1 MTFSISSYRPLLRPK
16 RIDLFSEVNKE
27 LDHIFNEMFNGQYFA
42 NKKSKGYPL
51 VDVIRQNN
59 SLILQFTVPGV
70 KLEDISVNL
79 SETEDGKI
87 LEVSGRLSDEY
98 RSFGDENYHIRELSS
113 QEFRRVI
120 RLPDDLEQGE
130 PLAVLRNGILTLTF
144 QIITTPEQSLQVK
157 LVKIIQG

>member
-1 MTFSISSYRPLLRPK
+1 MTFSISNYRPLLRPK
-16 RIDLFSEVNKE
+16 RVDLFSEVNKE

-51 VDVIRQNN
+51 VDVIRQNH

-70 KLEDISVNL
+70 KLEDINVNI
-79 SETEDGKI
+79 SDTEEGKI
-87 LEVSGRLSDEY
+87 LEVSGKLSEEY

-113 QEFRRVI
+113 QDFRRII
-120 RLPDDLEQGE
+120 RLPDDIENNE

-144 QIITTPEQSLQVK
+144 EIIKSQESTPQVK
-157 LVKIIQG
+157 PVKIIQG

>member
-1 MTFSISSYRPLLRPK
+1 MTLSISSYRPLLRPK
-16 RIDLFSEVNKE
+16 RVDLFSEVNKE

-51 VDVIRQNN
+51 VDVINQEN

-70 KLEDISVNL
+70 KLEDIFVSI
-79 SETEDGKI
+79 SDTEDGKI
-87 LEVSGRLSDEY
+87 LEVSGRLSEEY
-98 RSFGDENYHIRELSS
+98 RSFGDEKYHIRELSS

-120 RLPDDLEQGE
+120 RLPDDLENNE

-144 QIITTPEQSLQVK
+144 QITKAQEQTPQIK
-157 LVKIIQG
+157 PVKIIQG

>member
-16 RIDLFSEVNKE
+16 RVDLFSEVNKE

-51 VDVIRQNN
+51 VDVIRHDN

-70 KLEDISVNL
+70 KLEDISVNI
-79 SETEDGKI
+79 SDEEEGKI
-87 LEVSGRLSDEY
+87 LEVSGKLSEEY
-98 RSFGDENYHIRELSS
+98 RSFGDENYQIRELSS

-120 RLPDDLEQGE
+120 RLPDDTENNE

-144 QIITTPEQSLQVK
+144 SLVKPQEQVSQTK
-157 LVKIIQG
+157 QVKIIQG